1 MGFRSNFRWNPILLL
16 KTPPR
21 DFVKIGEI
29 PEVNRLLSPWTEA
42 RKVLGAQKDA
52 DHNPSISIMGFT
64 GFILIEWKLDLLLL
78 LIHINTMIMVIQPI
92 INPRLGPAWVRVP
105 GFLMLGCEWNI
116 SWDYNGTSS
125 DP

>member
-21 DFVKIGEI
+21 NFVKIGEI

-52 DHNPSISIMGFT
+52 DHNTSISIMGFT

-105 GFLMLGCEWNI
+105 G
-116 SWDYNGTSS
+116 S
-125 DP
+125 